1 MYIKKILGKVTL
13 AGALFLSI
21 VAILPIVLGPHVFT
35 PIIERILTAS
45 NQELIN
51 EWQAMQD
58 PSSIYYQIY
67 GEANIGQLANQ
78 MFTGSADTT
87 PMDAISSQASSLAS
101 VFTFG
106 GTSILIIVGVVL
118 ETFREL
124 EAQLTMRNYKG
135 FL

>member
-1 MYIKKILGKVTL
+1 MIDANPSL
-13 AGALFLSI
+13 ASYFQSYYDYA
-21 VAILPIVLGPHVFT
+21 VQN
-35 PIIERILTAS
+35 IEAS
-45 NQELIN
+45 
-51 EWQAMQD
+51 
-58 PSSIYYQIY
+58 
-67 GEANIGQLANQ
+67 
-78 MFTGSADTT
+78 
-87 PMDAISSQASSLAS
+87 ASSMAS